1 MSQEPHINI
10 NPQESSLETTLP
22 VPRRMPSRP
31 AENINP
37 DFDSFGNVGPD
48 SGFAMK
54 IVNKYRELWTSH
66 SRKKLI
72 SNVIVN
78 LILFRSAHFG
88 RAPANSDFHL
98 VLGLLRITENNL
110 GELTD
115 DVLDT
120 CSKEKMQGLHL
131 NTLFNFLT

>member
-1 MSQEPHINI
+1 M
-10 NPQESSLETTLP
+10 
-22 VPRRMPSRP
+22 
-31 AENINP
+31 
-37 DFDSFGNVGPD
+37 GPD

-54 IVNKYRELWTSH
+54 IVNKYSELWSSH